1 MHFFLPY
8 LSSITKLGNGV
19 DNIKQIYRPGGAMY
33 RPIKGHKWQGHH
45 AWRRGSSKS
54 QEWCHWHEWPC
65 IGWHIIIMAPYIM
78 YRKEEELNTKGF
90 LFGEVRPKWAKFKEE
105 GGSNTEFLWM
115 SFMDGPQG
123 YNTELH
129 SFPYEVGYP
138 SCLSYVW
145 NPKNMNSGS
154 FRLKT

>member
-1 MHFFLPY
+1 
-8 LSSITKLGNGV
+8 
-19 DNIKQIYRPGGAMY
+19 
-33 RPIKGHKWQGHH
+33 
-45 AWRRGSSKS
+45 
-54 QEWCHWHEWPC
+54 
-65 IGWHIIIMAPYIM
+65 MAPYIM

-129 SFPYEVGYP
+129 SFPYEVGYS
-138 SCLSYVW
+138 SCIDYSVQLDPCIKPVLQYISY
-145 NPKNMNSGS
+145 
-154 FRLKT
+154 